1 MMTFFTRERFG
12 GPQAIAALLLLVFLL
27 QCAWLISRT
36 LRSNGGTN
44 IGELE
49 RIHEGLQ
56 QWRGRGIA
64 GTIDSEFRRQ
74 VSFEFPKDEYDRDR
88 SPLWYLIAS
97 APLVAWSG
105 TLGPETV
112 HSWGWLARSPY
123 IIFGLLLGASLWYVA
138 RRLFGNVGGYI
149 ALALYCFSPAMIIT
163 TSAGLFID
171 PEMGAVWASFGAVF
185 TAIAVAHTL
194 YAPREVVL
202 WNWRRILLLSLSLV
216 LAVGSQFSLVILLPL
231 TLGFMLWVA
240 PTRRGPALVI
250 WTAAVVLA
258 FVQLCA
264 AYAFHLRIMWQSLR
278 HAEWL
283 RISSPA
289 LTNAN
294 VYKQTLMIIAKSS
307 PALMIALPVA
317 LVTYMVWP
325 RARYFGN
332 TAPLLVA
339 GLFVV
344 LGMASPHFPGAF
356 FLVAVTFLFTFVAG
370 VAADLLE
377 TPYRLLVG
385 AGLVGLLAASAI
397 WNLLQLAGV

>member
-250 WTAAVVLA
+250 WIAAVVLA

-264 AYAFHLRIMWQSLR
+264 AYAFHLRIMWQSFR

>member
-163 TSAGLFID
+163 TSAGLFVD

-294 VYKQTLMIIAKSS
+294 VYEQTLMIIAKSS

>member
-12 GPQAIAALLLLVFLL
+12 GPQAIAALLLLAFLL

-36 LRSNGGTN
+36 LRTNGGTN

-74 VSFEFPKDEYDRDR
+74 VSLEFPKDEYDRDR

-112 HSWGWLARSPY
+112 HSWGWLARAPY
-123 IIFGLLLGASLWYVA
+123 IMFGLLLGASLWYVA

-163 TSAGLFID
+163 TSAGLFVD

-216 LAVGSQFSLVILLPL
+216 LAVGSQSSLVILLPL

-240 PTRRGPALVI
+240 PTRRGSAIVI
-250 WTAAVVLA
+250 WIASVALAV
-258 FVQLCA
+258 VQLCA

-317 LVTYMVWP
+317 LVTYVVWR

-397 WNLLQLAGV
+397 WNVLQLAGL

>member
-1 MMTFFTRERFG
+1 MTFFTRERFG

-250 WTAAVVLA
+250 WIAAVVLA

-339 GLFVV
+339 GLFAV

>member
-1 MMTFFTRERFG
+1 MTFFTRERFG

-250 WTAAVVLA
+250 WIAAVVLA

-294 VYKQTLMIIAKSS
+294 VYEQTLMIIAKSS

>member
-1 MMTFFTRERFG
+1 MTFFTRERFG

-294 VYKQTLMIIAKSS
+294 VYEQTLMIIAKSS

>member
-1 MMTFFTRERFG
+1 MTFFTRERFG

-250 WTAAVVLA
+250 WIAAVVLA

>member
-12 GPQAIAALLLLVFLL
+12 GPQAIAALLLLAFLL

-163 TSAGLFID
+163 TSAGLFVD

-250 WTAAVVLA
+250 WIAAVVLA

>member
-216 LAVGSQFSLVILLPL
+216 LAVLVILLPL

-250 WTAAVVLA
+250 WIAAVVLA

-264 AYAFHLRIMWQSLR
+264 AYAFHLRIMWQSFR

-294 VYKQTLMIIAKSS
+294 VYEQTLMIIAKSS

-339 GLFVV
+339 GLFAV

>member
-250 WTAAVVLA
+250 WIAAVVLA

-264 AYAFHLRIMWQSLR
+264 AYAFHLRIMWQSFR

-294 VYKQTLMIIAKSS
+294 VYEQTLMIIAKSS

-344 LGMASPHFPGAF
+344 LGTASPHFPGAF

>member
-1 MMTFFTRERFG
+1 MTFFTRERFG
-12 GPQAIAALLLLVFLL
+12 GPQAIAALLLLAFLL
-27 QCAWLISRT
+27 QCAWLINRT
-36 LRSNGGTN
+36 LRTNGGTN

-49 RIHEGLQ
+49 RVHEGLQ
-56 QWRGRGIA
+56 QWRGRGTA

-74 VSFEFPKDEYDRDR
+74 ISFEFPKDEYDRDR

-105 TLGPETV
+105 ALGPETV
-112 HSWGWLARSPY
+112 HSWGWLARAPY
-123 IIFGLLLGASLWYVA
+123 IVFGLLLGASLWYVA

-163 TSAGLFID
+163 TSAGLFVD

-240 PTRRGPALVI
+240 PTRRGSAIVI
-250 WTAAVVLA
+250 WISAVVLA
-258 FVQLCA
+258 VVQLCA
-264 AYAFHLRIMWQSLR
+264 AYAFHLRILWQSLR
-278 HAEWL
+278 QAEWL

-289 LTNAN
+289 LTNVN

-317 LVTYMVWP
+317 LATYVVWP

-397 WNLLQLAGV
+397 WNVLQLAGV

>member
-1 MMTFFTRERFG
+1 MTFFTRERFG

-250 WTAAVVLA
+250 WIAAVVLA

-264 AYAFHLRIMWQSLR
+264 AYAFHLRIMWQSFR

>member
-163 TSAGLFID
+163 TSAGLFVD

-250 WTAAVVLA
+250 WIAAVVLA

>member
-1 MMTFFTRERFG
+1 ML
-12 GPQAIAALLLLVFLL
+12 PSAAG
-27 QCAWLISRT
+27 
-36 LRSNGGTN
+36 LRSARGSSTGAANQWQHQYRTGAHP
-44 IGELE
+44 
-49 RIHEGLQ
+49 RRQ
-56 QWRGRGIA
+56 QWRGGIA
-64 GTIDSEFRRQ
+64 RTIDSEFRRQ
-74 VSFEFPKDEYDRDR
+74 VSPSFKDEYDTTA
-88 SPLWYLIAS
+88 PLWYLVAS

-112 HSWGWLARSPY
+112 HSWGWLARAPY
-123 IIFGLLLGASLWYVA
+123 IIFGMLLGASLWYVA

-163 TSAGLFID
+163 TSAGLFVD

-216 LAVGSQFSLVILLPL
+216 LAVGSQSSLVILLPL

-240 PTRRGPALVI
+240 PTRRGSAIVI
-250 WTAAVVLA
+250 WIASAALA
-258 FVQLCA
+258 VVQLCA

-317 LVTYMVWP
+317 LVTYVVWR

-397 WNLLQLAGV
+397 WNVLQLAGV

>member
-264 AYAFHLRIMWQSLR
+264 AYAFHLRIMWQSFR

>member
-1 MMTFFTRERFG
+1 MTFFTRERFG
-12 GPQAIAALLLLVFLL
+12 GPQAIAALLLLAFLL

-250 WTAAVVLA
+250 WIAAVVLA

-264 AYAFHLRIMWQSLR
+264 AYAFHLRIMWQSFR

-294 VYKQTLMIIAKSS
+294 VYKQALMIIAKSS

>member
-250 WTAAVVLA
+250 WIAAVVLA

-264 AYAFHLRIMWQSLR
+264 AYAFHLRIMWQSFR

-339 GLFVV
+339 GLFAV

>member
-1 MMTFFTRERFG
+1 MTFFTRERFG

-250 WTAAVVLA
+250 WIAAMVLA

>member
-163 TSAGLFID
+163 TSAGLFVD

-250 WTAAVVLA
+250 WIAAVVLA

-339 GLFVV
+339 GLFAV

>member
-1 MMTFFTRERFG
+1 MTFFTRERFG

-250 WTAAVVLA
+250 WIAAVVLA

-264 AYAFHLRIMWQSLR
+264 AYAFHLRIMWQSFR

-339 GLFVV
+339 GLFAV

>member
-12 GPQAIAALLLLVFLL
+12 GPQAIAALLLLAFLL

-250 WTAAVVLA
+250 WIAAVVLA

-339 GLFVV
+339 GLFAV

>member
-264 AYAFHLRIMWQSLR
+264 AYAFHLRIMWQSFR

-294 VYKQTLMIIAKSS
+294 VYEQTLMIIAKSS

>member
-1 MMTFFTRERFG
+1 MTFFTRERFG
-12 GPQAIAALLLLVFLL
+12 GPQAIAALLLLAFLL

-250 WTAAVVLA
+250 WIAAVVLA

>member
-1 MMTFFTRERFG
+1 MTFFTRERFG
-12 GPQAIAALLLLVFLL
+12 GPQAIAALLLLAFLL

-250 WTAAVVLA
+250 WIAAVVLA

-264 AYAFHLRIMWQSLR
+264 AYAFHLRIMWQSFR

>member
-12 GPQAIAALLLLVFLL
+12 GPQAIAALLLLAFLL

-36 LRSNGGTN
+36 LRTNGGTN

-250 WTAAVVLA
+250 WIAAVVLA

-264 AYAFHLRIMWQSLR
+264 AYAFHLRIMWQSFR

>member
-250 WTAAVVLA
+250 WIAAVVLA

-294 VYKQTLMIIAKSS
+294 VYEQTLMIIAKSS

-339 GLFVV
+339 GLFAV
-344 LGMASPHFPGAF
+344 LGMASPHFTGAF